1 MQSIK
6 IPFKQVDGEIETDK
20 EKCGGAVW
28 GTEKW
33 LSEIPE
39 GEIAERVLGLWYMGH
54 CGWAQSTLAG
64 CVGGGKWVLMILVAW
79 TFVHDF
85 VWSDD

>member
-1 MQSIK
+1 MKQKLIKKSVGEQS
-6 IPFKQVDGEIETDK
+6 
-20 EKCGGAVW
+20 GAQKS
-28 GTEKW
+28 GCQRS
-33 LSEIPE
+33 LE
-39 GEIAERVLGLWYMGH
+39 GEIAERVLGLWYNGH

-79 TFVHDF
+79 TFGHDF